1 MALCNTCLTDR
12 LSETGIICMRYSQLL
27 EMSLDSNPYPAET
40 SPREAMATT
49 EKHVML
55 KARWVTGIS
64 RK

>member
-1 MALCNTCLTDR
+1 
-12 LSETGIICMRYSQLL
+12 
-27 EMSLDSNPYPAET
+27 MSLDSNPYPAET